1 MAYGLPSIGE
11 ASWGQKILDSFA
23 ALKAEQ
29 DGRLSEASLTASYGF
44 FLNVK
49 AFGAV
54 GDGVADDTPA
64 IQAAMDAVAVG
75 GTVYLPAGT
84 YKITDHVRF
93 PSNATIAGAG
103 TATLLSQVTA
113 NKAALVSQAYIS
125 GSPGGRTQIRDLR
138 LKASTG
144 ASAHGLVLCDFFS
157 SVRNVEVDGCGGY
170 GILATRTR
178 ADASTVGA
186 SLVENSFTDI
196 VVRDAGLN
204 GFRGGDGVTDCWLS
218 NFFVRGN
225 GGAEH
230 VFIESA
236 AGWQVRGGHLY
247 GPCVGTAMQFRN
259 AFHSQVQSLYIET
272 GYSTSHA
279 VYVLL
284 QRALSIN
291 GLTVMMANVADATAV
306 TVEKVG
312 GGLYP
317 GDGATISDL
326 TVVQDNDQT
335 SYLVLATDPNS
346 PIRLGSTNVGGTFKA
361 KVSSATGAGASAV
374 TSLAN
379 TKESNGAL
387 SVSGRGVPLAAR
399 STWNGGGAI
408 AVDLPFP
415 DPGLFSSNTGTLL
428 IHGPQFNNG
437 PQLVVYA
444 AQFSVSRK
452 DSADPF
458 ALYLNQIVAPS
469 GFTTAPA
476 ISRPSADTLRVTFT
490 PSTGDVFG
498 GVVAINHAVL

>member
-11 ASWGQKILDSFA
+11 GNWGQKILDSFGFVKGE
-23 ALKAEQ
+23 L
-29 DGRLSEASLTASYGF
+29 DGRLSPSSLSASYGF
-44 FLNVK
+44 FINVK

-54 GDGVADDTPA
+54 GDGVADDTSA
-64 IQAAMDAVAVG
+64 LQSAMDGVAAG
-75 GTVYLPAGT
+75 GTVYFPAGT

-103 TATLLSQVTA
+103 TSTLITQATA
-113 NKAALVSQAYIS
+113 NKAVLVSKAYIA

-144 ASAHGLVLCDFFS
+144 TSAHGLVLCDFFS
-157 SVRNVEVDGCGGY
+157 LVRNVEIDGCGGY
-170 GILATRTR
+170 GILTTRTR
-178 ADASTVGA
+178 ADATTVGS
-186 SLVENSFTDI
+186 SLVENSFADI

-230 VFIESA
+230 VYIESA

-259 AFHSQVQSLYIET
+259 AYHSQIQNLYIET
-272 GYSTSHA
+272 GYSTAHA

-291 GLTVMMANVADATAV
+291 GLTVMLADIADAVAV

-326 TVVQDNDQT
+326 TVVQDNNRT
-335 SYLVLATDPNS
+335 SYLVLATDSNS
-346 PIRLGSTNVGGTFKA
+346 PIRVGSTNIGGVYKSS
-361 KVSSATGAGASAV
+361 VSLATGAGSSAV

-379 TKESNGAL
+379 TKESSGTL
-387 SVSGRGVPLAAR
+387 SVAGRGVPLAAR

-408 AVDLPFP
+408 TVDLPFP
-415 DPGLFSSNTGTLL
+415 DPGAFSSNTGTLL

-437 PQLVVYA
+437 GQLVVYA

-452 DSADPF
+452 DTADPF
-458 ALYLNQIVAPS
+458 ALYLNQIIAPS

-476 ISRPSADTLRVTFT
+476 ISRPSANTLRVTFT
-490 PSTGDVFG
+490 PNTSDVFG